1 MTPTQIIARAKDL
14 SQAKATAGRFT
25 NMLEAL
31 QTPAKSNLAGE
42 KEAAVILEVTPG
54 TLKVWRSTG
63 RYAIPFLKVG
73 RLAKYRRST
82 LENWLESR
90 TRLSGAT
97 Q

>member
-14 SQAKATAGRFT
+14 AQEKATADRFT
-25 NMLEAL
+25 TLLDAL
-31 QTPAKSNLAGE
+31 QTPAQRDLVDE
-42 KEAAVILEVTPG
+42 KEAAVILGVTQR
-54 TLKVWRSTG
+54 TLQVWRSTG

-73 RLAKYRRST
+73 RLVKYRRGA
-82 LENWLESR
+82 LENWHESR

>member
-14 SQAKATAGRFT
+14 AHERATAGRFT
-25 NMLEAL
+25 TVPAAL
-31 QTPAKSNLAGE
+31 QTPAKSNLVGE

-54 TLKVWRSTG
+54 TQKVWRSTG
-63 RYAIPFLKVG
+63 RFAIPFLKVG

>member
-14 SQAKATAGRFT
+14 AQEKVTADRFT
-25 NMLEAL
+25 TLLEAL
-31 QTPAKSNLAGE
+31 QTPAQRNLVNE
-42 KEAAVILEVTPG
+42 KEAAVILGVTPG
-54 TLKVWRSTG
+54 KLKVWRSTG